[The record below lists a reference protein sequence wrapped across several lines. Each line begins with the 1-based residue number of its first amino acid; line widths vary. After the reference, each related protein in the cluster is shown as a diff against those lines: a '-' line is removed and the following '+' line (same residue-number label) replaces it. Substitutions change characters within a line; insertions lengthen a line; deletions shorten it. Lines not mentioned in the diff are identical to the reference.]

1 MSALTPVAAFEGG
14 RTRAEQDMARWSE
27 LKTERSEH
35 EQMWEAIA
43 HLFRPQRG
51 GFGLSDPAG
60 RRHEKPLSS
69 SPIHAQSNFAAG
81 LYGTLTNPANQWGG
95 VESNDPDANE
105 NHENKLWLDLVGRRI
120 MASFQPSVS
129 TFYTA
134 AQQVYSDV
142 ASFGNAAQYDEVVLE
157 ERKILDIT
165 ISLSEIAYAIDGFGR
180 VNEVVRKF
188 MLTPEQAADMF
199 RSADDRLPEKI
210 RDMAAAQKRDRIAFY
225 HRVGTNMD
233 YRRGRIGPGGKAWY
247 SRYSCELDSALVRV
261 KGFDEMPFFAPR
273 WDVDTGH
280 TYGTGPAFNAMASAR
295 VHSRMTDA
303 TIRAAQRAADPT
315 ILAPDKGDWP
325 LNGLIQP
332 GKVVYG
338 AMNLQGKPMLQP
350 LDVTGGFNL
359 TLQERQHVIEEIR
372 DAFHYSL
379 MSLAGRTG
387 MTATEVMAITEE
399 RQRLWAPHQGRLQEE
414 YLAPKMARRFAL
426 LWKAG
431 QIPPAPQGL
440 AGKELRVTY
449 KSAAA
454 AAQRSTEG
462 NAVIRI
468 LQDIAPLAQMSPAA
482 AARLADRLDP
492 DGALEILV
500 EARGA
505 PARMLRSREQA
516 DALSQGRA
524 DQERQMQAMAAMKEG
539 TGMVKDLAGAQA
551 AMAPQGAPAP
561 GAQND

>member
-1 MSALTPVAAFEGG
+1 MNAMTDIETGKS
-14 RTRAEQDMARWSE
+14 RAEKDMARWTE
-27 LKTERSEH
+27 LRTGRSEH

-51 GFGLSDPAG
+51 GFGLTDPAS

-69 SPIHAQSNFAAG
+69 APIHAQNNFAAG
-81 LYGTLTNPANQWGG
+81 LYGTLTNPANRWCGLAT
-95 VESNDPDANE
+95 SDPEANKV
-105 NHENKLWLDLVGRRI
+105 HENKLWLDTVSDLVL
-120 MASFQPSVS
+120 ASFQPSVS

-134 AQQVYSDV
+134 AQQVYGDV
-142 ASFGNAAQYDEVVLE
+142 AAFGNAAQYDEVVTS
-157 ERKILDIT
+157 ERKILDVT
-165 ISLSEIAYAIDGFGR
+165 VSLSEIVFDIDAFGR
-180 VNEVVRKF
+180 VCEVVRKF
-188 MLTPEQAADMF
+188 MLTPEQAMGMF
-199 RSADDRLPEKI
+199 TDASDQLPPKME
-210 RDMAAAQKRDRIAFY
+210 DLAQKGTRDRITFY
-225 HRVGTNMD
+225 HRVGKNMA
-233 YRRGRIGPGGKAWY
+233 YQKGKMGPRGKAWY
-247 SRYSCELDSALVRV
+247 SRYSCEMDATLIRVR
-261 KGFDEMPFFAPR
+261 GYDDMPFFAPR

-280 TYGTGPAFNAMASAR
+280 IYGTGPAFNAMASAR
-295 VHSRMTDA
+295 VHARMTDA

-338 AMNLQGKPMLQP
+338 AMNLQGNPMLRP
-350 LDVTGGFNL
+350 LDVTGSFNL
-359 TLQERQHVIEEIR
+359 TLQERQNVMEEIR

-414 YLAPKMARRFAL
+414 FLAPKVARRFAL

-431 QIPPAPQGL
+431 QIPPPPRGL
-440 AGKELRVTY
+440 AGKELQVTY

-454 AAQRSTEG
+454 AAQRSNEG
-462 NAVIRI
+462 NAVLRI

-482 AARLADRLDP
+482 AERLADRLDP
-492 DGALEILV
+492 DGALEILI

-505 PARMLRSREQA
+505 PASLIRSREDA
-516 DALSQGRA
+516 DARSEARA
-524 DQERQMQAMAAMKEG
+524 QQQQQMQAMEAMKQG

-551 AMAPQGAPAP
+551 AMGGQGQGMAA
-561 GAQND
+561 

>member
-1 MSALTPVAAFEGG
+1 MNAIAPAAAYDDGK
-14 RTRAEQDMARWSE
+14 TRAEADIARWSD
-27 LKTERSEH
+27 LKSARSEH

-69 SPIHAQSNFAAG
+69 APIHAQNNFSAG
-81 LYGTLTNPANQWGG
+81 LYGTLSNPANPWCGL
-95 VESNDPDANE
+95 ETNDPNDLKV
-105 NHENKLWLDLVGRRI
+105 HEHALWLDIASRI
-120 MASFQPSVS
+120 VLASFQPSVS

-134 AQQVYSDV
+134 AQQVYGDI
-142 ASFGNAAQYDEVVLE
+142 AAFGNAAQYDEVIDA

-165 ISLSEIAYAIDGFGR
+165 ISLSEIVYEVDGWGR
-180 VNEVVRKF
+180 VCEVVRKF
-188 MLTPEQAADMF
+188 MLTPEQALGMFRDDADQLPPRLADM
-199 RSADDRLPEKI
+199 AEKTP
-210 RDMAAAQKRDRIAFY
+210 RERITFY
-225 HRVGTNMD
+225 HRVGKNAE
-233 YRRGRIGPGGKAWY
+233 YRRGRMGPAGKAWY
-247 SRYSCELDSALVRV
+247 SRYSCELDCTLIRV
-261 KGFDEMPFFAPR
+261 KGYDEMPFYAPR

-295 VHSRMTDA
+295 VHARMTDA

-338 AMNLQGKPMLQP
+338 AMNLQGKAMLQP
-350 LDVTGGFNL
+350 LDVTGSFNL
-359 TLQERQHVIEEIR
+359 TLQERQNVMEEIR

-414 YLAPKMARRFAL
+414 YLAPKVARRLARV
-426 LWKAG
+426 WRAG
-431 QIPPAPQGL
+431 PNPPPPTGR

-462 NAVIRI
+462 NAVLRI
-468 LQDIAPLAQMSPAA
+468 LQDIAPLAQISPAA
-482 AARLADRLDP
+482 AERLGDRLDP
-492 DGALEILV
+492 DGALEILI

-505 PARMLRSREQA
+505 PASLIRSREAA
-516 DALSQGRA
+516 DKLSA
-524 DQERQMQAMAAMKEG
+524 DRQQQQQQMQTMAAMKEG
-539 TGMVKDLAGAQA
+539 TGMVKDLAGAGA
-551 AMAPQGAPAP
+551 AMGGQGQGVVA
-561 GAQND
+561 